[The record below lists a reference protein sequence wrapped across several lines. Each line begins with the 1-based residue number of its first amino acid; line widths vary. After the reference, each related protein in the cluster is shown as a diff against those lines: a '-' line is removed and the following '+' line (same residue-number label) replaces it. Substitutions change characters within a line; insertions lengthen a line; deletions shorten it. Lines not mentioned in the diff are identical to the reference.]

1 MSSRLEATTA
11 SVASAAAASPIWLPS
26 AQDTLGVMTSPLWA
40 NLLAPLG
47 VFWLLIQI
55 GFYLFEKWKQ
65 YARPVPVERR
75 SAIKGVDD
83 EHS

>member
-65 YARPVPVERR
+65 YRRP
-75 SAIKGVDD
+75 AIADRPTAAKGGDD
-83 EHS
+83 DNG